1 MLALLAVISGVLIS
15 VTVVQNGDLAA
26 WYGNHQATVLVH
38 LVGLATILLWMA
50 VRGEKL
56 RWNRGT
62 PWYGYFGGVLGV
74 LTVLGCNL
82 SFASLGVSVSVAVM
96 LLGQVVTGLLVDHFG
111 LFGADRRLFQPRHL
125 ISLALIAGGV
135 AVMIWL

>member
-62 PWYGYFGGVLGV
+62 PWYGYMGGVLGV

-111 LFGADRRLFQPRHL
+111 LFGADRRPFQPRHL

>member
-1 MLALLAVISGVLIS
+1 MLALLAVISGALIS
-15 VTVVQNGDLAA
+15 MTVVQNGNLAA
-26 WYGNHQATVLVH
+26 WCGNHQATVTVH

-96 LLGQVVTGLLVDHFG
+96 LLGQVVMGLMVDHFG
-111 LFGADRRLFQPRHL
+111 LFGAERRPFQPRHL
-125 ISLALIAGGV
+125 VSLTLIACGV